1 MRVPERLRWA
11 VQMLGVAP
19 DDQVLEI
26 GCGPGAA
33 VSLVCDQLDGGQ
45 ITAIDRSAT
54 AIKRASERN
63 ADHVSA
69 GKAVLKHLDLTA
81 LDLPGERFDKV
92 FAVNVSLFWLRPSGP
107 EWSIVKDHL
116 HRHGVLHLF
125 YDTPG
130 AGRARQIAD
139 AVRAAL
145 SRHGFTSTTTFSPSA
160 LLFGVRG
167 QLSG

>member
-1 MRVPERLRWA
+1 
-11 VQMLGVAP
+11 MLGVAP

-33 VSLVCDQLDGGQ
+33 VSLVCDQLDNGQ
-45 ITAIDRSAT
+45 IIAIDRSAT

-63 ADHVSA
+63 ADHVSS
-69 GKAVLKHLDLTA
+69 GKAVLHHLDLAA
-81 LDLPGERFDKV
+81 LHLPGRRFDKV
-92 FAVNVSLFWLRPSGP
+92 FAVNVSTFWLRPTGP
-107 EWSIVKDHL
+107 EWSVVKEHL
-116 HRHGVLHLF
+116 HGHGVLHLF

-130 AGRARQIAD
+130 AGRARQVAE

-145 SRHGFTSTTTFSPSA
+145 SRHGFSSTTTFSASE
-160 LLFGVRG
+160 LLFGVRA